1 MIDWLRQSFNRFRSF
16 FRGPQLDREL
26 DTEMAA
32 HLELAV
38 EENMRRGMSAAE
50 ARRRALV
57 SFGGRLEAREEHR
70 EARGLPSLDALLQ
83 DLRFGFRMLVKNP
96 GFTTVAVLT
105 LALGIGANTG
115 IFSILRQVLL
125 QRLPVP
131 HPEQLVLLYGP
142 GRRQGHVS
150 GDESGGQGA
159 ESFSYPMYL
168 NLRDRSEVLAG
179 LAAKANA
186 SVSLF
191 FQGHTERASADLV
204 TGNYFQTLGVNAVI
218 GRTFEPADSGTP
230 GDSPVVTLS
239 YGYWKRRFG
248 ADPGVLNQ
256 SVLLNNRPMTIVGVV
271 QPGFD
276 GIQPGFVPD
285 MYVPLTMPLSSTPP
299 EYNSHKDYWIKVI
312 GRLKPGMSR
321 ERASAALAPLYS
333 SLLRDE
339 LSLMTGWNDNDKA
352 QFLGRKLILREGARG
367 RPILESGTG
376 AQLVALMSLVGVVLF
391 IACANVAGLLTARGA
406 ARQREIGIRLSLGA
420 SRGCLI
426 RQLVLE
432 SLLLSVSGAIL
443 GLALASW
450 TSAALVRF
458 ASENGIADGLS
469 SALNAPVL
477 AFTCVLAAACGLLF
491 GVTPSLRATR
501 VELVS
506 TLKEQAGALSSGL
519 AHTRLRK
526 ALVVCQVALTL
537 LLVTCAT
544 GFARSLYNVKNT
556 DLGLRTANILQFR
569 VAPQLNGYEQAR
581 SFALFRELEDCLAAL
596 PGVLSLS
603 SAQERLMDDDDRGS
617 NVTVEGEPPALAG
630 TRDVLRNAIGP
641 GHFSNLGIPLM
652 KGREFTRA
660 DGTIGPK
667 VAIVNE
673 SFAKTFFAGADPLGR
688 RMKFGAGTGP
698 LDMEIVAVVKDSHHS
713 GVKEEVR
720 SFVYIPYPQEK
731 NVGALTYYVRTSQD
745 PVTLAT
751 TVRKIVG
758 ELDSSLPIDD
768 VRSFEQQIDR
778 QLAGDR
784 LIATLAGIFAALA
797 ALLAAIGIYGLLA
810 YTVTQRTRE
819 IGVRMALGADAQ
831 RVGSMILKDVALLTG
846 VGVLLGLPLAYGLG
860 RLMNSL
866 LYGVKAFELL
876 SVVTA
881 LVVLLAV
888 ALSAAYLPA
897 RRATRVDPMVAL
909 RYE

>member
-1 MIDWLRQSFNRFRSF
+1 MIDLRRQWLQRFRAF
-16 FRGPQLDREL
+16 FRGVQLDREL
-26 DTEMAA
+26 DAEMAA
-32 HLELAV
+32 HLELAI
-38 EENMRRGMSAAE
+38 EENMQHGMPATE
-50 ARRRALV
+50 ARRQALIR
-57 SFGGRLEAREEHR
+57 FGGPQQTKEQHR
-70 EARGLPSLDALLQ
+70 EARGLPFLESWLQ
-83 DLRFGFRMLVKNP
+83 DIRFAFRILVKNS
-96 GFTTVAVLT
+96 GFSAVAVIT

-131 HPEQLVLLYGP
+131 HPEELVLLYGP
-142 GRRQGHVS
+142 GPRKGHVS
-150 GDESGGQGA
+150 SDESGTEGA
-159 ESFSYPMYL
+159 ESFSYPMYV
-168 NLRDRSEVLAG
+168 NLRDHNGVFTG
-179 LAAKANA
+179 LAAKDNA
-186 SVSLF
+186 PVSLVF
-191 FQGHTERASADLV
+191 HGQTERAKADLV
-204 TGNYFQTLGVNAVI
+204 TGNYFQTLGVNAAI
-218 GRTFEPADSGTP
+218 GRTFEPADSATP
-230 GDSPVVTLS
+230 GSSPIVMLS
-239 YGYWKRRFG
+239 YGYWRRRFAG
-248 ADPGVLNQ
+248 DPGVLNQ
-256 SVLLNNRPMTIVGVV
+256 SVLVNNRPMTIVGVV
-271 QPGFD
+271 QSGFE

-285 MYVPLTMPLSSTPP
+285 VYVPITMPLSSAPP
-299 EYNSHKDYWIKVI
+299 ALDSHKDYWIKVI
-312 GRLKPGMSR
+312 GRLKPGMSL
-321 ERASAALAPLYS
+321 ERASAGLAPLYS

-339 LSLMTGWNDNDKA
+339 LPLMTGWNDNEKA
-352 QFLGRKLILREGARG
+352 QFLGKKLILREGARG
-367 RPILESGTG
+367 RPNLESGTG
-376 AQLVALMSLVGVVLF
+376 AELVALMSLVGVVLF

-420 SRGCLI
+420 SRGRLI
-426 RQLVLE
+426 RQLVVE
-432 SLLLSVSGAIL
+432 SLLLSASGAIL

-450 TSAALVRF
+450 TSASLVRF

-469 SALNAPVL
+469 STLNAPVL
-477 AFTCVLAAACGLLF
+477 AFSCALAAACGLLF
-491 GVTPSLRATR
+491 GIVPSLRAIR

-537 LLVTCAT
+537 LMVTCAA
-544 GFARSLYNVKNT
+544 GFARSLYNVKHA
-556 DLGLRTANILQFR
+556 DLGLRSAQILQFR
-569 VAPQLNGYEQAR
+569 VAPQLNGYDQGR
-581 SFALFRELEDCLAAL
+581 SFALFRDLEDRIATV

-603 SAQERLMDDDDRGS
+603 SAQEPLIADSDRGS

-641 GHFSNLGIPLM
+641 GHFSNLGIPLL
-652 KGREFTRA
+652 KGREFSRA
-660 DGTIGPK
+660 DGTTSPK

-673 SFAKTFFAGADPLGR
+673 SFAKTFFAGTDPLSR
-688 RMKFGAGTGP
+688 RMKFGAGSDP
-698 LDMEIVAVVKDSHHS
+698 LDIEIVAVVKNSHHS

-720 SFVYIPYPQEK
+720 TFVYIPYVQEK
-731 NVGALTYYVRTSQD
+731 NVGALTFYVRTSQD

-751 TVRKIVG
+751 TVRNILG

-819 IGVRMALGADAQ
+819 IGVRMALGADGQ

-846 VGVLLGLPLAYGLG
+846 VGVLLGLPMAYGLG
-860 RLMNSL
+860 RLINSL

-897 RRATRVDPMVAL
+897 RRATQVDPMVAL